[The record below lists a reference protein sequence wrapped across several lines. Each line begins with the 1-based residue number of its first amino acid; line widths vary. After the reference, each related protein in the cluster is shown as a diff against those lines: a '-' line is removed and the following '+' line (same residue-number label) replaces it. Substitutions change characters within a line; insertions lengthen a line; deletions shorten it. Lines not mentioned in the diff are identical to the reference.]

1 MIPVLINGTVC
12 GSLIPATSSKFFSP
26 ASINSNLIYFSTSAC
41 DGSVPTNR
49 NTVSAVYVHINL
61 MCCLYNAGSCLAA
74 LYFENRAPGADE
86 SKFGLAPACI
96 CAGPVTCTGA
106 NAIDST
112 TCPQTLIGSN
122 ALPGGCSGCDDVK
135 SLTPIMQNQFSFCPL
150 EMKLNLFGSQLT
162 APLQCT
168 NVSVNPGIM
177 CRVPY
182 LHDSFKYNS
191 LTAPTT
197 INYGW
202 LCLSYENYGVSDRT
216 FIVCGNNRYSKVIAY
231 TGGNACNDAVVQD
244 MVAATFSTL
253 TFPVPDLVMQLPLFG
268 ADSSISALNTLLSC
282 PAQWGGSQTGVGH
295 FATPS
300 PPNGGY
306 YGFAPFHAVCDIEG
320 QSIPTCSIY
329 HLAMIVLQRVLSL
342 SGDISFVNRAPI
354 DSLLNTV
361 DPLGVTS
368 GKPNVVHFLQKLEFL
383 ANTPAGQDSPLLTV
397 PDNINL
403 ALVTPRIFYW
413 DPVNFSA
420 APPNAEKWKHIYHIG
435 ERNVILDTGCT
446 ATTGTRRRLGYVD
459 TVLGSAR
466 SSGSNPYRMFS
477 FMNCQASAST
487 ALMTIDIDAM
497 GCASACARCAG
508 GCTIDSGTGSAGNS
522 PGPGT
527 GGTSPSG
534 GTSGA
539 LFTNSSCGSA
549 PSCSGIW
556 FNENG
561 ELIDCGGS
569 TTVEVFASST
579 CGCDCAPVGP
589 SVSFTYEEAYALYQ
603 TGCLISGPE
612 QAIACMDGYPVAIY
626 PPVFSNDNTLCGSLW
641 DEIACGCTCLAF
653 GTQVL
658 MSDGTEKSVE
668 KLRVG
673 DSVLGIR
680 FGTSADPVVSMPD
693 NNIIS
698 SGWTAPS
705 IDTWQFV
712 PVTIAQIQIG
722 FESERYS
729 IGSMGASFEHPIL
742 IKDGNNFKFRSISII
757 SSDYY
762 VVDRNLQL
770 MQVSEV
776 VRQVRPTMTVALS
789 LNGAHALIAGGIIVH
804 DGGIPASSTTAET
817 GIALSSGV
825 TVDPCSKNLVI

>member
-1 MIPVLINGTVC
+1 MISENINGTVC
-12 GSLIPATSSKFFSP
+12 GSLIPATSNFFSP
-26 ASINSNLIYFSTSAC
+26 AGINSNLIYFSTSAC
-41 DGSVPTNR
+41 DGSVPTNS
-49 NTVSAVYVHINL
+49 NTVAAVYIHISL
-61 MCCLYNAGSCLAA
+61 MCCLYDAGSCLAA
-74 LYFENRAPGADE
+74 LYFENMAPGATA

-96 CAGPVTCTGA
+96 CTGPVTCTPA
-106 NAIDST
+106 NVIVPT
-112 TCPQTLIGSN
+112 TCPQTLIGSD
-122 ALPGGCSGCDDVK
+122 ALPGGCNGCDDIN
-135 SLTPIMQNQFSFCPL
+135 SLTPIRQNQFSFCPL
-150 EMKLNLFGSQLT
+150 EMKLNLFGG
-162 APLQCT
+162 PLQCT
-168 NVSVNPGIM
+168 NVSFNPGGI
-177 CRVPY
+177 CIVPY
-182 LHDSFKYNS
+182 LHDSFRYNS
-191 LTAPTT
+191 LSFGTP

-216 FIVCGNNRYSKVIAY
+216 FIVCGKNRYSKVIAY
-231 TGGNACNDAVVQD
+231 TGDNACNDIVVQD
-244 MVAATFSTL
+244 MYAAQGFSGQ
-253 TFPVPDLVMQLPLFG
+253 TFPVPDSVMQLPLFG
-268 ADSSISALNTLLSC
+268 AGASVDPAKTLLSC
-282 PAQWGGSQTGVGH
+282 PTPWGGSQTGVGH

-329 HLAMIVLQRVLSL
+329 HLAMIVIQRVVSL
-342 SGDISFVNRAPI
+342 VGGEEFLNRAPI
-354 DSLLNTV
+354 DELLNTV
-361 DPLGVTS
+361 DPLGVTN
-368 GKPNVVHFLQKLEFL
+368 GKPNVVYFLQRLEFY
-383 ANTPAGQDSPLLTV
+383 ANTPSGQASPLLT
-397 PDNINL
+397 PPPIAEINL

-420 APPNAEKWKHIYHIG
+420 ATANAEKWKHIYHIG

-459 TVLGSAR
+459 DVLGSAR
-466 SSGSNPYRMFS
+466 SSGDNPYRMFS

-497 GCASACARCAG
+497 GCASACERCAG
-508 GCTIDSGTGSAGNS
+508 GCTINSGTGFAGNP

-705 IDTWQFV
+705 IDTWRFV